1 MAKIENLSTLENSNS
16 VLSVTLY
23 ENHLKKDGSYY
34 ARVSRNT
41 ATFNNIISEIA
52 EENKGLDPHLLQY
65 SAILIQKKILKLL
78 EQGKAVNILD
88 LGTMYIAMKCNAKDK
103 SEVSGK
109 ENFHIK
115 FSPTQIAQ
123 DAISSLNIDK
133 VVYVEVEGVEV
144 RIE

>member
-65 SAILIQKKILKLL
+65 SAILIQKV
-78 EQGKAVNILD
+78 KA
-88 LGTMYIAMKCNAKDK
+88 KFRK
-103 SEVSGK
+103 K
-109 ENFHIK
+109 ETF
-115 FSPTQIAQ
+115 A
-123 DAISSLNIDK
+123 
-133 VVYVEVEGVEV
+133 
-144 RIE
+144 